1 MTDRQAADKA
11 GARPREDPR
20 PVAPPH
26 SGFDP
31 DWRERI
37 RIAKQAGEQARKARG
52 DKPVTF
58 DTRRLPI

>member
-1 MTDRQAADKA
+1 MTDRQPADKA
-11 GARPREDPR
+11 GAGSSKDPR
-20 PVAPPH
+20 PVTPPH
-26 SGFDP
+26 SGYDP

-52 DKPVTF
+52 DKAVTF